1 MKSVNATLG
10 SMTNNVLYYGDNLD
24 ILRRYV
30 SDESVD
36 LIYLDPPFKSNQ
48 TYNVLFAEKDGSASH
63 AQIQAFSDTWQW
75 DQASAAAYH
84 EVVEAGGRV
93 ADALVAFRTFLGGN
107 DLLAYLSMMAPRLIE
122 LRRGLK
128 MTGSIYLHCDP
139 TASHYLKMLMDAVF
153 GAKQFQNEIAWAY
166 KSGGATPRRF
176 ARKHDVLLFYA
187 RDIEQCKFNTLKE
200 KSYNRDLKPYRF
212 KGVKEYED
220 EVGWHTLVNMK
231 DVWFIDMVGRT
242 SHERIGYP
250 TQKPEALLERVIKA
264 SSDEGDVVL
273 DPFCGCGTTISVAQ
287 RLGRHWT
294 GIDITPLAIN
304 LIKYRLQDVFGDRV
318 KYDVVGEPVALE
330 GAKQLAKDDPYQF
343 QWWALGLVGA
353 RPADPKKG
361 ADQGIDGKLYF
372 HDEGPTGKTKQ
383 IVISVKGGRTGVRD
397 VRDLRGVMEREKA
410 AIAVFITMNVPTQAM
425 RGEAASAGFY
435 QSPWGE
441 HPKMQ
446 ILTIEELLDGK
457 TVDRPP
463 TSVTFKSAPRDES
476 ADRGEALP
484 LPL

>member
-1 MKSVNATLG
+1 
-10 SMTNNVLYYGDNLD
+10 
-24 ILRRYV
+24 
-30 SDESVD
+30 
-36 LIYLDPPFKSNQ
+36 
-48 TYNVLFAEKDGSASH
+48 
-63 AQIQAFSDTWQW
+63 
-75 DQASAAAYH
+75 
-84 EVVEAGGRV
+84 
-93 ADALVAFRTFLGGN
+93 
-107 DLLAYLSMMAPRLIE
+107 
-122 LRRGLK
+122 
-128 MTGSIYLHCDP
+128 
-139 TASHYLKMLMDAVF
+139 
-153 GAKQFQNEIAWAY
+153 
-166 KSGGATPRRF
+166 
-176 ARKHDVLLFYA
+176 
-187 RDIEQCKFNTLKE
+187 
-200 KSYNRDLKPYRF
+200 
-212 KGVKEYED
+212 
-220 EVGWHTLVNMK
+220 MK
-231 DVWFIDMVGRT
+231 DVWLIDMVGRT
-242 SHERIGYP
+242 SHERVGYP

-330 GAKQLAKDDPYQF
+330 GAKQLAKEDPYQF

-410 AIAVFITMNVPTQAM
+410 AIAVFITMNEPSQAM

-457 TVDRPP
+457 TIDRPP